1 MQKSRQ
7 KIKITHN
14 PAVKNNHI
22 DVVVTPGEVF
32 FFFWPVHVYIME
44 YEVLHLYPSIIRN
57 TLIKHFVLYLVLLSR
72 FSGCYNRD
80 LRGLEKKNLL
90 SAGPSLAGDMQVPVG
105 SVCKP
110 AANRKLRPLL
120 ASELFLGS
128 QGGPEMTPLRQPGPV
143 GTQLTWAA
151 SPALAFWLLG
161 LTV

>member
-32 FFFWPVHVYIME
+32 FFLSMHVYIME
-44 YEVLHLYPSIIRN
+44 YEVLHLYPFIIRN

-72 FSGCYNRD
+72 FSGCYNGD
-80 LRGLEKKNLL
+80 LRGLEKNLL

-110 AANRKLRPLL
+110 AASQRLRPLL
-120 ASELFLGS
+120 VSELFLGS
-128 QGGPEMTPLRQPGPV
+128 QGGPEMTPLQQPGPV
-143 GTQLTWAA
+143 GTQLTWAT